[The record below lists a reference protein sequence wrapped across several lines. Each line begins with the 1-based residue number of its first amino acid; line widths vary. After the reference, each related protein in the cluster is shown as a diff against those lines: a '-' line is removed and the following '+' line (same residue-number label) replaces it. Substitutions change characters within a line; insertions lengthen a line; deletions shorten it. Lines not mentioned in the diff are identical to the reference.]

1 MKRAVRADIIVI
13 VVLLAA
19 FGIWFCLSAL
29 PVSPTPEGEAGPVV
43 VCQSSDGFYRCDPLD
58 SDAAYTVTVSG
69 TAAGTFAGENNVVIE
84 NGTVDVTSADCSNQ
98 VCVEH
103 APISS
108 VGEQIVCLPHGVVI
122 EVLAHEEDAT
132 VLS

>member
-1 MKRAVRADIIVI
+1 MKRAIRADIIVI

-29 PVSPTPEGEAGPVV
+29 PVSTTSEGEAGPVV
-43 VCQSSDGFYRCDPLD
+43 VCQSSNGFYRCDPLD
-58 SDAAYTVTVSG
+58 SDVAYTVTVSG

-132 VLS
+132 ALS